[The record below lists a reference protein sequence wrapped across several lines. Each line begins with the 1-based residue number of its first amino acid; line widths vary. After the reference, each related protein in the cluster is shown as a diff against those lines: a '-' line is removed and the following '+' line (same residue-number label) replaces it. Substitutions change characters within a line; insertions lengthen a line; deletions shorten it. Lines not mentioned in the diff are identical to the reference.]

1 MKKIGS
7 SKVLFN
13 LKGAVISLFVLT
25 IIGVGVLAW
34 QKVQASYTNS
44 VDYTV
49 VVRTKP
55 YVRIK
60 TDIDKSFAV
69 RRVKLF
75 YRLSQEPTWHSIVM
89 DKKIHLNLNY
99 NSYIASIPAGMSI
112 DDEVQY
118 YIEITNNDRS
128 KTTRPTNA
136 PNSYLN
142 LTEHLITVQ

>member
-1 MKKIGS
+1 MKKIEFG
-7 SKVLFN
+7 KVELN
-13 LKGAVISLFVLT
+13 LKSVVVSLSLLAIV
-25 IIGVGVLAW
+25 GVGTLAW
-34 QKVQASYTNS
+34 QQVQASYTNS

-89 DKKIHLNLNY
+89 DKQVHINLNY

-118 YIEITNNDRS
+118 YIEITNKDQS
-128 KTTRPTNA
+128 TTRPTNA

-142 LTEHLITVQ
+142 LTEHLITIQ

>member
-1 MKKIGS
+1 MKKVGS
-7 SKVLFN
+7 SKVLCG
-13 LKGAVISLFVLT
+13 LKGVVISLSVLT
-25 IIGVGVLAW
+25 TVGVGVLAW

-89 DKKIHLNLNY
+89 DKKIHLKLNY

-142 LTEHLITVQ
+142 LTEHLITIQ